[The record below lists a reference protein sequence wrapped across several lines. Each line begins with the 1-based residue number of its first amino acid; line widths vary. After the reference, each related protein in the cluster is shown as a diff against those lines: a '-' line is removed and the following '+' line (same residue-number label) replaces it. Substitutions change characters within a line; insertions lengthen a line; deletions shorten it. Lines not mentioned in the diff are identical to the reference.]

1 METYRMSQT
10 QWDTVAATGETNRS
24 LIYDNL
30 VADTNMDT
38 VVAAGTGLLY
48 FDQMNCALNSGQ
60 DGFQFTCTAWQVN
73 WDDGDET
80 DGYGRYGLDETVAA
94 AFVDAS
100 ETSASAAITLTS
112 VSLKSAIT
120 SVAVTMTGIAAAL
133 LVSF

>member
-48 FDQMNCALNSGQ
+48 FDQMYCALNSGE
-60 DGFQFTCTAWQVN
+60 DGFKFTCTAWQVN

-80 DGYGRYGLDETVAA
+80 DGYGRYGLDETVAV

-100 ETSASAAITLTS
+100 ETGASEAIALTS
-112 VSLKSAIT
+112 VSLQSAIT

>member
-10 QWDTVAATGETNRS
+10 QWDTAAAFGETNRS

-38 VVAAGTGLLY
+38 KVAAGTGLLY
-48 FDQMNCALNSGQ
+48 FDQMYCALNSGE
-60 DGFQFTCTAWQVN
+60 DGFKFTCTAWQVN
-73 WDDGDET
+73 WDSGDEG

-94 AFVDAS
+94 TFVDAS
-100 ETSASAAITLTS
+100 ETSASAAITLTT

-133 LVSF
+133 LISF

>member
-1 METYRMSQT
+1 MVTYRMSQT
-10 QWDTVAATGETNRS
+10 QWDTVAALGETNRS

-30 VADTNMDT
+30 DAATLMNT
-38 VVAAGTGLLY
+38 VVTDGDGLLY
-48 FDQMNCALNSGQ
+48 FDQMSCALNSGE
-60 DGFQFTCTAWQVN
+60 DSYKFTCTAWQVN

-100 ETSASAAITLTS
+100 ETSAAAAITLTS

-133 LVSF
+133 LISF